1 MKYKKLLKVIP
12 VLLGFSLLFMA
23 TGYIVSARAGS
34 ATPYGQLKVVGNQ
47 LCGSNGQAV
56 QLKGMSSHGLQWY
69 GHYMNRDSIKYM
81 KENWGANVVRAA
93 MYTEERGYISNP
105 SLMKSR
111 TKEVVQA
118 AIDEGIYVI
127 IDWHILSDGNPNV
140 HREEAKLFFEE
151 MARTYKDYPNVIYE
165 ICNEPNG
172 VSWDGGNQT
181 LCKNI
186 LFPQLEQLIQI
197 ALLL

>member
-1 MKYKKLLKVIP
+1 
-12 VLLGFSLLFMA
+12 MA

-111 TKEVVQA
+111 T
-118 AIDEGIYVI
+118 
-127 IDWHILSDGNPNV
+127 
-140 HREEAKLFFEE
+140 RRLFKQLL
-151 MARTYKDYPNVIYE
+151 MRNICDYR
-165 ICNEPNG
+165 
-172 VSWDGGNQT
+172 
-181 LCKNI
+181 LAHFK
-186 LFPQLEQLIQI
+186 
-197 ALLL
+197 